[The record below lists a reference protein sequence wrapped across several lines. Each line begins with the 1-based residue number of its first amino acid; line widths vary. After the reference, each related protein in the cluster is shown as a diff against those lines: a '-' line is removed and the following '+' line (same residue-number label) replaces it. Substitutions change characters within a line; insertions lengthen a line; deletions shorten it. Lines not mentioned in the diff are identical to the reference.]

1 MMHSTQGGSTGDT
14 TSRKGRGS
22 EMPGDTAASVDAA
35 EVEKFA
41 RIAAEW
47 WDPEGEFKP
56 LHKLNPV
63 RLQFIRD
70 RLCTRFQ
77 RDPNRIRPLDGLTI
91 CDVGC
96 GGGLISEPLAR
107 MGAKVTGLDATPDS
121 LDVAR
126 AHAETMRL
134 DIDYRNET
142 VEAVAE
148 RGENFDAVI
157 NMEVIEHVTDPN
169 AFIASC
175 AALVRPGGAM
185 ALSTINRTRKGFL
198 MGVVGAEYLL
208 RWLPRGTHDWRKF
221 VKPSEMAAALRA
233 AGMELSDLQGLVYNP
248 LSGDFRLDP
257 RDLDV
262 NYLAFA
268 VKNG

>member
-1 MMHSTQGGSTGDT
+1 MQSSESGAEFEPGRHSGRDL
-14 TSRKGRGS
+14 GRG
-22 EMPGDTAASVDAA
+22 GSVDAA

-63 RLQFIRD
+63 RLRFIRD
-70 RLCTRFQ
+70 RLCARFQ
-77 RDPNRIRPLDGLTI
+77 RDPNRIRPLDGLEI

-96 GGGLISEPLAR
+96 GGGLLAEPLAR
-107 MGAKVTGLDATPDS
+107 MGANVTGLDATPDS
-121 LDVAR
+121 LEIAR
-126 AHAETMRL
+126 AHATAMGL
-134 DIDYRNET
+134 DIDYRNDT
-142 VEAVAE
+142 VEAVADA
-148 RGENFDAVI
+148 GETFDAVI
-157 NMEVIEHVTDPN
+157 NMEVIEHVTDPH
-169 AFIASC
+169 AFIGAC

-198 MGVVGAEYLL
+198 LGVVGAEYIL

-221 VKPSEMAAALRA
+221 VKPSEMAGALRA
-233 AGMELSDLQGLVYNP
+233 AGMEMSDLQGLVYNP
-248 LSGDFRLDP
+248 VSGDFRLDP